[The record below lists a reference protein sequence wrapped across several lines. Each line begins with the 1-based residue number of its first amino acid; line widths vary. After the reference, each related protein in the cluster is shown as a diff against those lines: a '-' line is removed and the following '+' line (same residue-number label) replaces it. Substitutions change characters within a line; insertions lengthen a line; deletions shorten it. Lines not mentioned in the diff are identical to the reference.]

1 MGGGETQVL
10 LTPDPSWINLHP
22 QYLNSKLQKFGIRT
36 LKACI
41 SISLL
46 SSGKKSLITYVDEGN
61 LVLSTSIHIT
71 LTFLA
76 FSVGCQSNLILI
88 TLQNSRTLLFHR
100 RQIQQRNDIREW
112 IDRSQT
118 NNSDFINLRTKHL
131 ILRFQVME
139 AFMIGRKSLHC

>member
-46 SSGKKSLITYVDEGN
+46 SSGVDEGN
-61 LVLSTSIHIT
+61 LVLSTST
-71 LTFLA
+71 E
-76 FSVGCQSNLILI
+76 LI
-88 TLQNSRTLLFHR
+88 
-100 RQIQQRNDIREW
+100 
-112 IDRSQT
+112 
-118 NNSDFINLRTKHL
+118 
-131 ILRFQVME
+131 M
-139 AFMIGRKSLHC
+139 

>member
-1 MGGGETQVL
+1 MTNIKTSTLEF
-10 LTPDPSWINLHP
+10 HP
-22 QYLNSKLQKFGIRT
+22 FVEEKI
-36 LKACI
+36 
-41 SISLL
+41 
-46 SSGKKSLITYVDEGN
+46 EGN
-61 LVLSTSIHIT
+61 FASTSVKGLIHIT
-71 LTFLA
+71 LTFIA

-139 AFMIGRKSLHC
+139 AFMIGRKSLYC

>member
-1 MGGGETQVL
+1 MTNIKTSTLEFHSFVEE
-10 LTPDPSWINLHP
+10 
-22 QYLNSKLQKFGIRT
+22 KF
-36 LKACI
+36 
-41 SISLL
+41 
-46 SSGKKSLITYVDEGN
+46 EGN
-61 LVLSTSIHIT
+61 FASTSVKGLIHIT

-88 TLQNSRTLLFHR
+88 TLQNSRTPLFHR

-139 AFMIGRKSLHC
+139 AFMIG